1 MDRAVILEKVIEA
14 VQQIQ
19 MVSGRTLGEI
29 HSGTKPVEDTEGFDS
44 MSGLEATMG
53 LAQSLGRDIRE
64 DNLFVSTDGRRAL
77 SVAEVTDNVSKIIN
91 GEAAAV

>member
-19 MVSGRTLGEI
+19 TVSGRAIGEI

-44 MSGLEATMG
+44 MSGLEATMA
-53 LAQSLGRDIRE
+53 LAQSLGRDIQE
-64 DNLFVSTDGRRAL
+64 DNLFVSGDGRRAL
-77 SVAEVTDNVSKIIN
+77 SVAEVTDNLSKIIN
-91 GEAAAV
+91 GETVAV